1 MDTFGN
7 DLSSGGVVL
16 SRDELIKKRERNGE
30 CPTCGQK
37 CYKKKLF
44 KLEPITVTGKVL
56 KGRCLACNPQD
67 PNKEELVACV
77 AVAAPPPSKGRG
89 GSRRGASSS
98 RNLRSSK
105 TKNTSGGG
113 RAGGLASSLPPSDV
127 GTDFR
132 ASTKVKSKLK
142 PIMSERVG
150 LKSNDCI
157 DEEEEKAPSSSRR
170 QNGNSSNGGP
180 NRRSSLDK
188 HDSAR
193 MGEFLRRKSPRP
205 SETFLDGID
214 VSKLNVDDDDEHDNN
229 NTNSAS
235 KSSGNKWGSAK
246 SAVSRLTREERQALH
261 TLNSDENS
269 FLDIVNIM
277 MMNSMS
283 THVQAEGLHA
293 LSLVHDLDVNMLDE
307 CANNCGFEVIIS
319 SMGKCFKV
327 RLPVKKSI
335 LCCHCL

>member
-1 MDTFGN
+1 M
-7 DLSSGGVVL
+7 
-16 SRDELIKKRERNGE
+16 
-30 CPTCGQK
+30 
-37 CYKKKLF
+37 
-44 KLEPITVTGKVL
+44 
-56 KGRCLACNPQD
+56 ACNPQD

-77 AVAAPPPSKGRG
+77 AVAAPPPSSKGRG
-89 GSRRGASSS
+89 GSRRGASSL

-105 TKNTSGGG
+105 TKNTSGG
-113 RAGGLASSLPPSDV
+113 RAGGLASSLPPTSDV

-157 DEEEEKAPSSSRR
+157 DEEEEAPSSRR
-170 QNGNSSNGGP
+170 QNGRSNNGNSNNGVP

-193 MGEFLRRKSPRP
+193 MGDFLRRKSPRP

-214 VSKLNVDDDDEHDNN
+214 VSKLNVDDEHDNN
-229 NTNSAS
+229 NSSS

-261 TLNSDENS
+261 TLNSDDNS

-327 RLPVKKSI
+327 RLR
-335 LCCHCL
+335 

>member
-1 MDTFGN
+1 M
-7 DLSSGGVVL
+7 
-16 SRDELIKKRERNGE
+16 I
-30 CPTCGQK
+30 
-37 CYKKKLF
+37 
-44 KLEPITVTGKVL
+44 
-56 KGRCLACNPQD
+56 
-67 PNKEELVACV
+67 
-77 AVAAPPPSKGRG
+77 
-89 GSRRGASSS
+89 
-98 RNLRSSK
+98 
-105 TKNTSGGG
+105 
-113 RAGGLASSLPPSDV
+113 
-127 GTDFR
+127 TDFCVICG
-132 ASTKVKSKLK
+132 TKENLHNHHIVCKKSKLK

-157 DEEEEKAPSSSRR
+157 DEEEEASSSKR
-170 QNGNSSNGGP
+170 QNGNNSNGRP

-214 VSKLNVDDDDEHDNN
+214 VSKLNVDDDDDEHDINN
-229 NTNSAS
+229 NTNSS

-246 SAVSRLTREERQALH
+246 SAVSRLSREERQALH
-261 TLNSDENS
+261 TLNSNDNS

-327 RLPVKKSI
+327 RVQ
-335 LCCHCL
+335 

>member
-44 KLEPITVTGKVL
+44 KLEPITLAGKVL

-77 AVAAPPPSKGRG
+77 AVAAPPPSKGKG

-105 TKNTSGGG
+105 TKNTASRGSG

-132 ASTKVKSKLK
+132 ASGKEKSKLK
-142 PIMSERVG
+142 PIMSEPFG

-157 DEEEEKAPSSSRR
+157 DEEEEASNSRR
-170 QNGNSSNGGP
+170 QNANNGGGP

-214 VSKLNVDDDDEHDNN
+214 VSKLNVDDDDDDEHDNN
-229 NTNSAS
+229 NSNTNSSS
-235 KSSGNKWGSAK
+235 KSSGGNKWGSAK

-261 TLNSDENS
+261 TLNSNDNS

-293 LSLVHDLDVNMLDE
+293 LSLVHDLDVDMLDE

-327 RLPVKKSI
+327 RFQ
-335 LCCHCL
+335 

>member
-44 KLEPITVTGKVL
+44 KLEPITVAGKVL

-77 AVAAPPPSKGRG
+77 AVAAPPPSSKGRG
-89 GSRRGASSS
+89 GSSRRGASSS

-105 TKNTSGGG
+105 TKHTASRGSG

-157 DEEEEKAPSSSRR
+157 DEEEEASSRRR
-170 QNGNSSNGGP
+170 QNGNSNNGGP

-214 VSKLNVDDDDEHDNN
+214 VSKLNVDGDEDDDEQDNNN
-229 NTNSAS
+229 NTNSS
-235 KSSGNKWGSAK
+235 KSSSGNKWGSAK

-261 TLNSDENS
+261 TLNSNENS

-293 LSLVHDLDVNMLDE
+293 LSLVHDLDVGMLDE

-327 RLPVKKSI
+327 RLR
-335 LCCHCL
+335 

>member
-1 MDTFGN
+1 M
-7 DLSSGGVVL
+7 
-16 SRDELIKKRERNGE
+16 
-30 CPTCGQK
+30 
-37 CYKKKLF
+37 
-44 KLEPITVTGKVL
+44 

-77 AVAAPPPSKGRG
+77 AVAAPPPSSKGRG
-89 GSRRGASSS
+89 GSRRGASSL

-105 TKNTSGGG
+105 TKNTSGG
-113 RAGGLASSLPPSDV
+113 RAGGLASSLPSSDV

-132 ASTKVKSKLK
+132 ASTKDKSKLK

-157 DEEEEKAPSSSRR
+157 DEEEEASNRRR
-170 QNGNSSNGGP
+170 QNGNSIGGP

-214 VSKLNVDDDDEHDNN
+214 VSKLNVDDDDDEHDNN
-229 NTNSAS
+229 NSSS

-261 TLNSDENS
+261 TLNSDDNS

-327 RLPVKKSI
+327 RLPQEKKR
-335 LCCHCL
+335 LLLM